1 MKNVLTKENILLG
14 IPQVTTRPRESDCE
28 RFERHCDSLRCQYGI
43 LKSYEASSG
52 CERCSCEDPCENKE
66 CPQDSKCSVDVS
78 SNDYGETIFVAI
90 CRQHEKPGRCP
101 RLDNDSDQ
109 CEVEC
114 YDDADCRED
123 NKCCISGCSRLCVP
137 PSDDRRPQPTSRPQ
151 HQEERATELEEV
163 SEEDLQPVAREGGV
177 ATLRCFA
184 TGFPPPSIT
193 WRKGGLEVSFHENF
207 LYKKFNASFFLKKIK
222 TNQGRH
228 LLTSTGDLQIVQLHR
243 TDAGTYVCI
252 AYNGIGVSVERQISL
267 TVNGKRLMWF
277 YGHGKFIA
285 RLISFWNLNGL
296 DITFLDNNFLEIH
309 KIC

>member
-1 MKNVLTKENILLG
+1 MNFVDICILPADKGNCEGNDTLHLRRYYFDDSRGMCLPFAYSGCQGNLNNFDSEQSCVDYCRHRKFIDSMKNIAALEFCFYILIILFEKCFNKRKNLLG

-66 CPQDSKCSVDVS
+66 CPQDSKCSVDIS
-78 SNDYGETIFVAI
+78 SNDYGETVFVAI
-90 CRQHEKPGRCP
+90 CRQHEKSGRCP

-207 LYKKFNASFFLKKIK
+207 LYKKILCFIFFKK
-222 TNQGRH
+222 
-228 LLTSTGDLQIVQLHR
+228 D
-243 TDAGTYVCI
+243 
-252 AYNGIGVSVERQISL
+252 
-267 TVNGKRLMWF
+267 
-277 YGHGKFIA
+277 
-285 RLISFWNLNGL
+285 
-296 DITFLDNNFLEIH
+296 
-309 KIC
+309 